1 MPSKIEEKDRIKIYK
16 RVNLIEA
23 RTRFHQLPSE
33 LKKSNYFLDFPV
45 SVNFGIRQSY
55 ARVSRVLDG
64 SKTRLTFE
72 HFEHVGGIKD
82 MILNKNHQYLE
93 VAGHSNSCQVS
104 LFYILGNNCAFA
116 LLDKKGGSEIIK
128 RETFLIGLNKPQYDL
143 LFLSAFKKA
152 EPNEK
157 TKNKQENIEEEIKEI
172 RKDKKQEN
180 NQKENKEEKIATKK

>member
-1 MPSKIEEKDRIKIYK
+1 MGGLPSKIEEKDRIKIYK
-16 RVNLIEA
+16 RTSLLEA
-23 RTRFHQLPSE
+23 RTKFHLLPSE
-33 LKKSNYFLDFPV
+33 LKKSAHFSYFPV
-45 SVNFGIRQSY
+45 SVNFSIEQSY
-55 ARVSRVLDG
+55 ARVLD

-82 MILNKNHQYLE
+82 EILNDNGHQYLE
-93 VAGHSNSCQVS
+93 VAGHSNSCQVP
-104 LFYILGNNCAFA
+104 LCYILGNNCAFA
-116 LLDKKGGSEIIK
+116 LLDKKGGSEIVK

-152 EPNEK
+152 EPKEK

-180 NQKENKEEKIATKK
+180 N